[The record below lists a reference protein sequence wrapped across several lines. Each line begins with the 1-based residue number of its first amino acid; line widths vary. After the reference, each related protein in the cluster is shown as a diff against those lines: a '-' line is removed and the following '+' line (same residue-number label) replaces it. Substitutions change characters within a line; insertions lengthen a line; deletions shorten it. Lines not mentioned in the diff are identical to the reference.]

1 VTWLAPP
8 TSRYARAVRSIY
20 DELGV
25 RRVINAAT
33 TLTVVGGSLMPDGV
47 LDAMREAA
55 RSFVDMHELQAA
67 AGARIASLTRN
78 EAAYV
83 TSSCAAAM
91 TLGTLAAITRGDPS
105 AIARMPRGA
114 GLPTDVVIHAVHRIP
129 EDRGIEL
136 AGGRIL
142 EIGTADG
149 TAEADLESALT
160 DGTALVVWVAGSHL
174 PRGALDLETTV
185 RIAHSRGVPVLVDAA
200 AQLPPPSNLWRF
212 TGELGADAVAFS
224 GGKGLRGPQA
234 SGLLLGRTDFIEAA
248 RANGS
253 PYARLA
259 RPMKVGK
266 EEIAGLVRAVELY
279 LATDHEAQTR
289 EWSAI
294 VDGWVRDLDGV
305 RGIRAERHET
315 NEAGQPV
322 PRVRVAVDGA
332 VAGGSAEEL
341 RRRLWNGNP
350 RILVLPDGVDA
361 FFMTPDTLSA
371 AEAAGIPAQLL
382 RALSSDDG
390 GSGPGAP
397 LD

>member
-1 VTWLAPP
+1 
-8 TSRYARAVRSIY
+8 VRTIY

-33 TLTVVGGSLMPDGV
+33 TLTVVGGSLMPPQV

-91 TLGTLAAITRGDPS
+91 TLGTLAAITRGDPT
-105 AIARMPRGA
+105 AIGRMPRGA
-114 GLPTDVVIHAVHRIP
+114 GLPTEVVIHATHRIP

-136 AGGRIL
+136 AGGRIV
-142 EIGTADG
+142 EIGKADG
-149 TAEADLESALT
+149 TGEAELESALT
-160 DGTALVVWVAGSHL
+160 NQTALVVWVAGSHL

-185 RIAHSRGVPVLVDAA
+185 RVAHSRGVPVLVDAA

-212 TGELGADAVAFS
+212 TVEIGADAVAFS

-234 SGLLLGRTDFIEAA
+234 SGLLLGRSAFIEAV

-279 LATDHEAQTR
+279 LGTDHEAQAR
-289 EWSAI
+289 EWSAV
-294 VDGWVRDLDGV
+294 VDGWVRELDGIQ
-305 RGIRAERHET
+305 GLRAERHET

-322 PRVRVAVDGA
+322 PRVRVSVDEAAVG
-332 VAGGSAEEL
+332 VSAEEL
-341 RRRLWNGNP
+341 RRRLWNGDP
-350 RILVLPDGVDA
+350 RLLVLPDGVDA
-361 FFMTPDTLSA
+361 FFVTPDTLTP
-371 AEAAGIPAQLL
+371 AEAVSIPTQLL
-382 RALSSDDG
+382 RALRSVES
-390 GSGPGAP
+390 GSG
-397 LD
+397 LRS

>member
-1 VTWLAPP
+1 
-8 TSRYARAVRSIY
+8 VRSIY

-33 TLTVVGGSLMPDGV
+33 TLTVVGGSLMPAEV
-47 LDAMREAA
+47 LEAMRDAA
-55 RSFVDMHELQAA
+55 GSFVDMHELGAA

-78 EAAYV
+78 EAALV

-91 TLGTLAAITRGDPS
+91 TVGTLAAITGGDS
-105 AIARMPRGA
+105 EAIARMPRGD
-114 GLPTDVVIHAVHRIP
+114 GLATEVVIHAAHRIP

-136 AGGRIL
+136 AGGRFV

-149 TAEADLESALT
+149 STEAELESALT
-160 DGTALVVWVAGSHL
+160 DRTALVVWVAGSHL
-174 PRGALDLETTV
+174 PPGALDLETTV
-185 RIAHSRGVPVLVDAA
+185 RIAHTHGVPVLVDAA

-212 TGELGADAVAFS
+212 THELGADAVAFS

-234 SGLLLGRTDFIEAA
+234 SGLLLGRTAFIEAA

-253 PYARLA
+253 PHARLA

-279 LATDHEAQTR
+279 LATDHEAQRR

-294 VDGWVRDLDGV
+294 VDGWVRDLGGIS
-305 RGIRAERHET
+305 GIRAERHET

-322 PRVRVAVDGA
+322 PRVRVFVDEAGA
-332 VAGGSAEEL
+332 GVSAEEL
-341 RRRLWNGNP
+341 RRRLWNGDP
-350 RILVLPDGVDA
+350 RVLVLPDGVDA
-361 FFMTPDTLSA
+361 FFLTPDTLSP
-371 AEAAGIPAQLL
+371 AEARSIPTRL
-382 RALSSDDG
+382 RHAVSSDEG

-397 LD
+397 RD

>member
-1 VTWLAPP
+1 VKT
-8 TSRYARAVRSIY
+8 IY

-33 TLTVVGGSLMPDGV
+33 TLTVVGGSLMPAEV

-55 RSFVDMHELQAA
+55 GSFVDMHELGAA

-91 TLGTLAAITRGDPS
+91 TLGTLAAITGGDPT
-105 AIARMPRGA
+105 AIARMPGGA
-114 GLPTDVVIHAVHRIP
+114 GLPTEVVIHAVHRIP

-136 AGGRIL
+136 AGGRIV

-149 TAEADLESALT
+149 TTEAELESALT
-160 DGTALVVWVAGSHL
+160 ARTALVVWVAGSHL
-174 PRGALDLETTV
+174 PKGALDLETTV
-185 RIAHSRGVPVLVDAA
+185 RLAHARGVPVLVDAA
-200 AQLPPPSNLWRF
+200 AQLPPVSNLWRL
-212 TGELGADAVAFS
+212 TVEMGADAVAFS

-234 SGLLLGRTDFIEAA
+234 SGLLLGRTAFIEAA

-279 LATDHEAQTR
+279 VATDHEAQAR
-289 EWSAI
+289 EWSAT
-294 VDGWVRDLDGV
+294 VDGWVRDLGGIP
-305 RGIRAERHET
+305 GIRAERHET

-322 PRVRVAVDGA
+322 PRIRVSVDEAGA
-332 VAGGSAEEL
+332 GVSAEQL
-341 RRRLWNGNP
+341 RRRLWNADP
-350 RILVLPDGVDA
+350 RVLVLPDGADA
-361 FFMTPDTLSA
+361 FFMTPDTLSP
-371 AEAAGIPAQLL
+371 AEAASIPTQL
-382 RALSSDDG
+382 RGALSSDEG
-390 GSGPGAP
+390 TSAHGAP